1 MTNLIE
7 LYEDVFIFNDV
18 HWNGLFYFAKSAN
31 GIPTINEFD
40 KFEDMK
46 FIEHDYEAEFHT
58 ELTNTYHELFKRVE
72 SLSTDWN

>member
-1 MTNLIE
+1 
-7 LYEDVFIFNDV
+7 
-18 HWNGLFYFAKSAN
+18 
-31 GIPTINEFD
+31 
-40 KFEDMK
+40 MK